1 MRDQKTSELAHGAD
15 AHSLQRLVRAHLQNP
30 TKRILK
36 KDIDNQDEVNEY
48 GRMKVTFSIATP
60 SGVKVL
66 GTSNGRQVRFSA
78 AAFKL
83 GYAAMMLKRAVLAQC
98 AYLAAE
104 PAAVSVETI
113 CGIKIERVA

>member
-1 MRDQKTSELAHGAD
+1 M
-15 AHSLQRLVRAHLQNP
+15 AHLQNL

-36 KDIDNQDEVNEY
+36 RDIDNQDGVKES

-66 GTSNGRQVRFSA
+66 GTSNGRQVWFSA
-78 AAFKL
+78 VAFKL
-83 GYAAMMLKRAVLAQC
+83 GYAAMNLKRAVLAQC

>member
-1 MRDQKTSELAHGAD
+1 MRLPIANLD
-15 AHSLQRLVRAHLQNP
+15 AMAGFSAPICSAVRSFRVRKKSKNNACNTQRWVYR
-30 TKRILK
+30 R
-36 KDIDNQDEVNEY
+36 
-48 GRMKVTFSIATP
+48 GMKVTFSIATP

-66 GTSNGRQVRFSA
+66 GTSNGRHVRFSA
-78 AAFKL
+78 VAFKL